1 MNSERCPDALLPD
14 GPVCPRCGGNRA
26 PSGVDGGSWVH
37 HERPNNLSRSG
48 WVNIDLG
55 TRTPS
60 EKEVIAYAAGTKGKS
75 LISYDPTLDEMHA
88 ALSELK
94 AARAKLNAATAKIKE
109 RARAS
114 ERSPADD
121 IAYGYK
127 CALDDIENKVR
138 NIARTQP
145 LQLARLTALGE
156 VIEAI
161 DQLKS
166 NTDKRS

>member
-14 GPVCPRCGGNRA
+14 GPTCPRCGGNRA

-37 HERPNNLSRSG
+37 YERPNLSRSG
-48 WVNIDLG
+48 WANIELAQCQV
-55 TRTPS
+55 TS

-138 NIARTQP
+138 NLARTQP